1 MRKAYKL
8 LGCFFMFLCY
18 QSMFAN
24 TIAVDANVGT
34 QGPGLGGTYTF
45 APNWA
50 VTIDGNYFDYDF
62 NYKYDSQTEYKN
74 KIKWRSAD
82 VILNYHP
89 FAGVFHLNAGG
100 VYNGNVV
107 DGTLQYSGS
116 EVCID
121 GTCYSSSDIG
131 GLTTKITF
139 NPVAP
144 YLGFGW
150 GHDSS
155 ADYAGL
161 GCDFNIGAFYQG
173 KPKLEVDPQY
183 APGIDPNTRA
193 EIQHTIDQE
202 TSAIQDK
209 LNKFQIY
216 PVVKF
221 TLYYRW

>member
-1 MRKAYKL
+1 MRVYKL
-8 LGCFFMFLCY
+8 LVGILAFFCY
-18 QSMFAN
+18 QAIFAN

-34 QGPGLGGTYTF
+34 QGPGLGTTYTF
-45 APNWA
+45 EPNWSIT
-50 VTIDGNYFDYDF
+50 VDGSYFNYNY
-62 NYKYDSQTEYKN
+62 NYKYDSQTEYRN
-74 KIKWRSAD
+74 KIKWLNAD
-82 VILNYHP
+82 VIFNYHP

-100 VYNGNVV
+100 VYNGNAI

-121 GTCYSSSDIG
+121 GTCYSSSQIG

-155 ADYAGL
+155 ADYAGF

-173 KPKLEVDPQY
+173 KPKLEVNPEFGPDVT
-183 APGIDPNTRA
+183 DRA
-193 EIQHTIDQE
+193 EIQRTIDEE
-202 TSAIQDK
+202 TSKIQDK
-209 LNKFQIY
+209 LNKFQVY
-216 PVVKF
+216 PVAKF